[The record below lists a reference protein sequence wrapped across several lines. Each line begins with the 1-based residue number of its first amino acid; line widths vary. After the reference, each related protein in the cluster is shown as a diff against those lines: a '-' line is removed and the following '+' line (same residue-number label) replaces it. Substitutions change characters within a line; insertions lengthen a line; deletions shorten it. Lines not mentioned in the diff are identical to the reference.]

1 MNQRLTQFEGQA
13 VIQLHM
19 HGGKEVAID
28 GELDSTIERPNC
40 LRLWSVTKR
49 IDFLHNL
56 PKLVKIITF
65 M

>member
-28 GELDSTIERPNC
+28 GELDSTIE
-40 LRLWSVTKR
+40 
-49 IDFLHNL
+49 
-56 PKLVKIITF
+56 
-65 M
+65 